1 MSIIDDM
8 PAPAVL
14 SEGHDAQDQL
24 NGHSSQN
31 ELLQSVWQEWTISA
45 TPVSFASQSHH
56 LWIFGTAFGEAVPKT
71 PRFSTHRLCRTQ
83 PVVELPRPTRSV
95 ISERA
100 AKTAMR
106 TQRLDSRPPGT
117 VIGHRAIPLTPRDF
131 DRQLRTVRYFTRL
144 RKALLSPLSRL
155 ARCVGPFG
163 RGVTAAYRVAP
174 RATLLGAR
182 QCPVLFGSHR
192 ILQNYRMDRSG

>member
-1 MSIIDDM
+1 VALRNRCTQKLRVSAKLMSIIDDM

-14 SEGHDAQDQL
+14 SEGHDAQNQL

-45 TPVSFASQSHH
+45 TPVSSASQSHH

-131 DRQLRTVRYFTRL
+131 DRQLRTVRYSTRTV
-144 RKALLSPLSRL
+144 KTPYGISRDCAKPCS
-155 ARCVGPFG
+155 ARF
-163 RGVTAAYRVAP
+163 RGS
-174 RATLLGAR
+174 RA
-182 QCPVLFGSHR
+182 V
-192 ILQNYRMDRSG
+192 